1 MDGPDLP
8 GLELEAPA
16 PTPQKRQR
24 RRRLGG
30 AEVLASGALRVRV
43 RGVTAT
49 GRPFDLQRVITSGRT
64 MLERQADAD
73 AALAELRKLAAA
85 WKAGTSAPEEHVTLA
100 DWKLRARKR
109 GLVRAYSSSDE
120 SAWRGPLRGLWG
132 LRLQDLDDGR
142 IAGWVQR
149 QRDAGRSAAYIR
161 SAWGL
166 LSRLVRAAWAA
177 KVIGEVPFRNP
188 PIPGDAETRTREALT
203 EPELVAVLDAAAALD
218 REGVTDGS
226 LRLRLEWQLETGS
239 RPIECAWLALSD
251 LGRDDRGR
259 PTVLLRAAKGGRDRT
274 VPLPLELASRVAA
287 HVAALPP
294 RALQLGVV
302 FPFRTAERPRWRS
315 RLEERRHHGQLERSG
330 RHWILPAELGAIR
343 QRSGVAQWEPYQMRH
358 TTHTTRAKR
367 GFSAH
372 QLKELGGWRT
382 DRMPSLYVSAGH
394 VAMPA
399 EHVGVPLTPERAR
412 LEAGAVLEGAVLEGA
427 ETPPTLPAD
436 GDRPAPPSS
445 PRAHRGRRALEAA
458 AASSAPGGETD
469 VLDVGAPTGA
479 ETRGRA
485 LGAER
490 PASSLAEVLARHLEA
505 PATPAPVPVVG
516 SIDEGVR
523 AALEALRAEVAASVQ
538 PTAGRPGVKKA
549 RIRGPFPNDSRENA
563 ALSGSRC
570 TANAVR
576 GSEDTEKAAENGE
589 T

>member
-1 MDGPDLP
+1 MTDGDLPGLP

-16 PTPQKRQR
+16 APQKRQR

-30 AEVLASGALRVRV
+30 YEVLSSGALRVRI
-43 RGVTAT
+43 RGVTAA
-49 GRPFDLQRVITSGRT
+49 GRPFDLARTIASGRT

-85 WKAGTSAPEEHVTLA
+85 WKAGTSAPEEHITLA
-100 DWKLRARKR
+100 DWKARARKR

-177 KVIGEVPFRNP
+177 KVIAEVPFRNP

-203 EPELVAVLDAAAALD
+203 EPELVAVLEAAAALD

-251 LGRDDRGR
+251 LGRDDRGH
-259 PTVLLRAAKGGRDRT
+259 PTVLLRAAKGGNDRT
-274 VPLPLELASRVAA
+274 VPLPVELASRVAA

-294 RALQLGVV
+294 RALALGVV

-330 RHWILPAELGAIR
+330 RHWILPHELGALR
-343 QRSGVAQWEPYQMRH
+343 QRSGVAGWEPYQMRH
-358 TTHTTRAKR
+358 TTHTTRARR
-367 GFSAH
+367 GFSAY

-412 LEAGAVLEGAVLEGA
+412 LEAGPVLEGDVLDAAPALPVEGGR
-427 ETPPTLPAD
+427 TVS
-436 GDRPAPPSS
+436 PSS
-445 PRAHRGRRALEAA
+445 PRPDRGRALEAH
-458 AASSAPGGETD
+458 APALEPLPAQPTIPT
-469 VLDVGAPTGA
+469 VGAPMGA
-479 ETRGRA
+479 GSRGLA
-485 LGAER
+485 VGADR
-490 PASSLAEVLARHLEA
+490 PASIADVIARHLASTPDAAAPLEA
-505 PATPAPVPVVG
+505 PGPVDDG
-516 SIDEGVR
+516 TR
-523 AALEALRAEVAASVQ
+523 AALAGLRAELAATLA
-538 PTAGRPGVKKA
+538 PTAGRPGVKRA
-549 RIRGPFPNDSRENA
+549 RIRGTFPNESREKA

-570 TANAVR
+570 TANRAG
-576 GSEDTEKAAENGE
+576 GSEKEESAAENGE